1 MTRPIRTTR
10 GRRLTA
16 AAAVLAAAL
25 PGLVPTGAAAR
36 TNTFDKPVVF
46 VSGPEVPGNCK
57 GTAKIE
63 EAIKQAHP
71 VVKGQILEWKGK
83 FRKIEINPKG
93 GRCVNDGTVVIDG
106 PNLYYAA
113 QRVSKQLET
122 WSEKEPIDVVAL
134 GTGGTVLRYA
144 MVMSTRNAMKLWDHS
159 EDLFAKRLDIEDV
172 VTLGSALDGAA
183 LVPASCGGGGLCDD
197 LVKPAAPDPKPIHW
211 QLMDSPVANGRNPQ
225 GVGGTDWSVIGLDG
239 DRFAPPATATGI
251 DAAHKTVYED
261 PNLTFEKAL
270 WDTSHDDD
278 AKLRFL
284 HAPNTLWTSTTKGPH
299 VAERIAEDVV
309 YGVGNDPKGEGPA
322 FDNGCA
328 GFSDTGGPTVLLNPK
343 FPGYKGDPR
352 SARTIKVGTLDA
364 VSECFRADPNRKDTF
379 LVLGPNKWVRVNGI
393 DFFLKDAD
401 AILGI
406 DVKTRRVW
414 RRAGTIDVELPVTAN
429 TSLPV
434 WTFAPN
440 NLTDDL
446 DWKFP
451 TNAGG
456 VIQSSDGTVFQA
468 ASPKLKIKG
477 WSVSGGITIKTVK
490 GGLQLETSL
499 ALPGVF
505 SSKLTGSKAPECS
518 NGVDDDKD
526 GKLDLEDDACM
537 NDKNGDYEDRAQSS
551 AVAVTLGTS
560 NSTGLQL
567 DKFSG
572 SIGGGLKFGAFRSE
586 GSVGV
591 EYSKPDDEIKVTL
604 AASLPAVAAIS
615 VKLKVGFK
623 NGSLASIY
631 GELDGLSIPLWQTGW
646 FVQKFGLGVSG
657 LTEGKQ
663 REILIAVGI
672 SFLRK
677 VAGKYF
683 IYLDGDLTVSWG
695 TPWKFKLNGNL
706 AVLDERY
713 GNGSLEY
720 EQNVG
725 GKLNLTLGR
734 EIDLTPKT
742 QFIPQGII
750 NGALSTTGE
759 LDIGASIQACFKGDL
774 GFKTYDKPTC
784 IGKADMRLT
793 RFIGQ
798 PISQAVCFK
807 TTLSLGGD
815 VSVGFVTTYD
825 YDAQRGFQSDISFIA
840 RACDVADYGAKKV
853 QVGGSADGFTIQPG
867 TDRQVVTVRGAEGK
881 SPNVVLVAPDGR
893 RFATPTEA
901 LSQQVDPNVHVL
913 TGLGG
918 VTTFVL
924 GGPQAG
930 RWKVE
935 TQPGSPAVE
944 KIDQLEVLPEPKVA
958 AKVVRERGGF
968 ALAYDVKRETGQRVR
983 FVERAGAVNREVGV
997 VGGGKGRLKFKPA
1010 FGPAGKR
1017 KIVAIV
1023 EQDGRV
1029 RREVVVGAYGA
1040 PAPAKPGK
1048 VKTVTVKR
1056 KGGAVSVTWSKAL
1069 RATGGYEVFVR
1080 LPDGRT
1086 FADITKRRKVVLS
1099 DLVADGKVD
1108 VRVRALRK
1116 QDEAGGPL
1124 KVVKRKV

>member
-1 MTRPIRTTR
+1 MTRLNRSAR
-10 GRRLTA
+10 GRLLAA
-16 AAAVLAAAL
+16 AAAVMATAL
-25 PGLVPTGAAAR
+25 PGLVPTAATAR

-63 EAIKQAHP
+63 EAIRHYHP
-71 VVKGQILEWKGK
+71 VVKGEILEWKGK

-93 GRCVNDGTVVIDG
+93 GRCVGDGTVTIDG

-113 QRVSKQLET
+113 QRLSKQLET

-144 MVMSTRNAMKLWDHS
+144 MVMTTRNAMKLWDHS

-197 LVKPAAPDPKPIHW
+197 LVKPAVPDPKPIHW
-211 QLMDSPVANGRNPQ
+211 QLMDSPVASGRNPQ

-239 DRFAPPATATGI
+239 DRFAAPATATGI
-251 DAAHKTVYED
+251 DAAHKTIYED

-270 WDTSHDDD
+270 WDTSDEDD
-278 AKLRFL
+278 AKLRYL
-284 HAPNTLWTSTTKGPH
+284 HAPETLWTSTTKGAH
-299 VAERIAEDVV
+299 VAERIAQDVV
-309 YGVGNDPKGEGPA
+309 YGVGTDPKGEGPA
-322 FDNGCA
+322 YGKGCA

-352 SARTIKVGTLDA
+352 SARVIKVGTLDA
-364 VSECFRADPNRKDTF
+364 VSECFLPDPNRKDTF
-379 LVLGPNKWVRVNGI
+379 VVFGPNTSVRVNGV
-393 DFFLKDAD
+393 DFLLKDDGSA
-401 AILGI
+401 LGI

-414 RRAGTIDVELPVTAN
+414 RRAGTIDVELPVNDT
-429 TSLPV
+429 TSLGV
-434 WTFAPN
+434 WTFGPN

-456 VIQSSDGTVFQA
+456 TIQSSDGTVFQA

-490 GGLQLETSL
+490 GGLQFETSL
-499 ALPGVF
+499 ALPGLF

-537 NDKNGDYEDRAQSS
+537 NDANGDYEDRAQAS

-560 NSTGLQL
+560 NATGLQL

-586 GSVGV
+586 GSIGV

-604 AASLPAVAAIS
+604 AAALPAVSGIS

-631 GELDGLSIPLWQTGW
+631 GELNGLSIPLWQTGW

-657 LTEGKQ
+657 LTQGKQ

-683 IYLDGDLTVSWG
+683 IFLDGDLTVSWG

-734 EIDLTPKT
+734 EIDLAPKT
-742 QFIPQGII
+742 QFIPQGVI

-774 GFKTYDKPTC
+774 GFKTYDNPMC
-784 IGKADMRLT
+784 VGKADMRLT

-807 TTLSLGGD
+807 TSLSLGGD
-815 VSVGFVTTYD
+815 ISVGFVTTYD
-825 YDAQRGFQSDISFIA
+825 YDEQRGFRSDISFIA
-840 RACDVADYGAKKV
+840 RACDVADYGAKKS
-853 QVGGSADGFTIQPG
+853 QVGSGSDGFTIQPG
-867 TDRQVVTVRGAEGK
+867 TDRQVITVGGAEGK
-881 SPNVVLVAPDGR
+881 SPNVVLIAPDGTR
-893 RFATPTEA
+893 IATPTES
-901 LSQQVDPNVHVL
+901 LSQQVGPNAYVL

-958 AKVVRERGGF
+958 ATVVRERSGF
-968 ALAYDVKRETGQRVR
+968 GLRYDVRREAGQRVR
-983 FVERAGAVNREVGV
+983 FVERGGAVSHTLGTVD
-997 VGGGKGRLKFKPA
+997 GGSGRLRFTPA

-1017 KIVAIV
+1017 EIVAIV
-1023 EQDGRV
+1023 EQEGRV
-1029 RREVVVGAYGA
+1029 RRELVVGSYVA
-1040 PAPAKPGK
+1040 PAPEKPGK
-1048 VKTVTVKR
+1048 VKSVTVTRKGHTVTVR
-1056 KGGAVSVTWSKAL
+1056 WSKAP

-1086 FADITKRRKVVLS
+1086 YADITRRRKVVLT
-1099 DLVADGKVD
+1099 DLVADGKTL

-1116 QDEAGGPL
+1116 QDEASGPV
-1124 KVVKRKV
+1124 KVVQRRV